1 MTTYEGSVSKEII
14 HHGCFKLKILKN
26 KTIKKDILYRWF
38 LNKFIDENNL
48 TGMRKIASFEYVK
61 RMNKEVLSCCHDSG
75 TKKKT
80 KQKTSTR
87 MTYKLLK
94 VKQQFALYN
103 K

>member
-1 MTTYEGSVSKEII
+1 MTTYRGSLSKKII

-26 KTIKKDILYRWF
+26 KTIKKDILHRWF

-75 TKKKT
+75 TKKKHPHFT
-80 KQKTSTR
+80 LS
-87 MTYKLLK
+87 LLK
-94 VKQQFALYN
+94 VKQQFALYS